1 MSERLVVV
9 VVFKR
14 LSGAVQGTWPLESK
28 RPSVE
33 SQPYFLD
40 LLLISRLVKFSN
52 LQFIHCK
59 MGIILSPQVLW
70 GITEIIYAK
79 SLPRTKDIEII
90 QYKIKYSKIVS
101 NKYCSIQGWL
111 SDVRG
116 FRLFFHLIPYVHR
129 HNM

>member
-79 SLPRTKDIEII
+79 SLPRTKDTEII
-90 QYKIKYSKIVS
+90 QYKM
-101 NKYCSIQGWL
+101 G
-111 SDVRG
+111 RG
-116 FRLFFHLIPYVHR
+116 PE
-129 HNM
+129 